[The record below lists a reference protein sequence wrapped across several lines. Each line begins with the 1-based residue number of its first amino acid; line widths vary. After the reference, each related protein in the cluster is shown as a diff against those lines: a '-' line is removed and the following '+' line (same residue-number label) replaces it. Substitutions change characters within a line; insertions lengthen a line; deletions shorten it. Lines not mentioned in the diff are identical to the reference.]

1 MNLVSTP
8 DALSGGGEMGAL
20 IRSIDWSAH
29 ALGPVDQWPQS
40 LKTAVSICLSS
51 RFPILIWWGQD
62 FLKLYNDAYRPML
75 GAKHPQAMGQPGREA
90 WSEIWHI
97 IGPMLDGVMRDGVA
111 TWSDDQMLPLHRNGY
126 TEECYFTYSYSPIRD
141 ETGGIGGVFCAV
153 TETTERV
160 LSERRLATLRTL
172 AERTASESSS
182 PTEACRAAAA
192 TLGTNPEDVPF
203 ALFYL
208 LDDAGERLTL
218 VSAAGLSP
226 DDDHI
231 REIAL
236 GGEATRRDGWALD
249 TVMKERSTALV
260 TDVGARF
267 GSLVNKPWPEPVENA
282 VILPIARA
290 GQERPYGMLVA
301 GVSPRRILDDAY
313 RGFFALVASHVAT
326 AVGNARAY
334 EEERERATA
343 LAELDR
349 AKTAFF
355 SNVSHEFRT
364 PLTLLLGPLE
374 ECLSGADALS
384 SSMRE
389 SLGVSHRNALR
400 LLKLVN
406 SLLEFSRIE
415 AGRVQAVYEAT
426 DLAGYTSELASSFR
440 SAVERAGI
448 AFVVD
453 CPPLTE
459 PVFIDRDMWEK
470 IVLNLL
476 SNAFK
481 FTFAGQITVTLRS
494 RDGYAEL
501 VVRDT
506 GTGIP
511 AAEISKVFERFHRV
525 ANVRSRTYEGT
536 GIGLALV
543 KELVK
548 CHGGQIDAEST
559 EGAGSAFIVRLPLGS
574 AHLPA
579 DRVRGAS
586 MSSWTAASRLGIAS
600 YIEEARSWSLPSEAD
615 GESFVPV
622 VDDDR
627 EQISEQAR
635 VLLADDNADMR
646 EYVARL
652 LRAQGWAVHTVSDG
666 RAALDAAIA
675 TKPDLVL
682 SDVMMPS
689 LDGFGLLR
697 ELRARED
704 TKSIP
709 ILLLS
714 ARAGVEARV
723 DGAHAGAD
731 DYIVKPFVAQELVAR
746 VGSQLALARERA
758 RAVAAF
764 ERALDELQRI
774 FQQSPSIIAVLRGA
788 DHRFALA
795 NDSYLQ
801 LVGRAAE
808 DILGKPLL
816 EALPELR
823 GQGFDGLL
831 DGVLASGV
839 PYVGREV
846 AVTLRRAPN
855 DSSEEVIVNFV
866 YVPIVEPDGSRSGV
880 IVHANDVT
888 AQVRARREIELAREQ
903 ADAARVE
910 AEKANRAKS
919 DFLAAMSHE
928 LRTPLNAIAGYV
940 DLLRM
945 GIHGTVTEAQQA
957 ALERIERSERHL
969 LSLINDIL
977 NFAKVEAGRVEYDL
991 ADVPLSDVVADIAP
1005 FVQVQL
1011 ANKQLT
1017 YDANVDTD
1025 VVVRADRE
1033 KVRQI
1038 LLNLLSNAI
1047 KFTNSGGRIAVE
1059 VVARATGDQPK
1070 DVAFLRVTD
1079 SGIGIPAEKET
1090 TIFDPFVQVHRNLT
1104 RSMEGTGLGLAISR
1118 DLARGMG
1125 GDLRVRSVEG
1135 KGSSFT
1141 LTLPLSRS
1149 A

>member
-1 MNLVSTP
+1 L
-8 DALSGGGEMGAL
+8 
-20 IRSIDWSAH
+20 
-29 ALGPVDQWPQS
+29 
-40 LKTAVSICLSS
+40 
-51 RFPILIWWGQD
+51 
-62 FLKLYNDAYRPML
+62 
-75 GAKHPQAMGQPGREA
+75 
-90 WSEIWHI
+90 
-97 IGPMLDGVMRDGVA
+97 
-111 TWSDDQMLPLHRNGY
+111 
-126 TEECYFTYSYSPIRD
+126 
-141 ETGGIGGVFCAV
+141 
-153 TETTERV
+153 
-160 LSERRLATLRTL
+160 
-172 AERTASESSS
+172 
-182 PTEACRAAAA
+182 
-192 TLGTNPEDVPF
+192 
-203 ALFYL
+203 
-208 LDDAGERLTL
+208 
-218 VSAAGLSP
+218 
-226 DDDHI
+226 
-231 REIAL
+231 
-236 GGEATRRDGWALD
+236 
-249 TVMKERSTALV
+249 
-260 TDVGARF
+260 TDVAVRF

-282 VILPIARA
+282 LMLPITRA

-301 GVSPRRILDDAY
+301 GVSPRRVLDDDY

-374 ECLSGADALS
+374 ECLSRTDVT

-400 LLKLVN
+400 LLRLVN

-426 DLAGYTSELASSFR
+426 DLAGYTAELASSFR

-453 CPPLTE
+453 CPKLTE

-481 FTFAGQITVTLRS
+481 FTFAGQITVSLRG
-494 RDGYAEL
+494 RDEYAEL

-511 AAEISKVFERFHRV
+511 AAEIPKVFERFHRV

-548 CHGGQIDAEST
+548 CHGGQIEAEST
-559 EGAGSAFIVRLPLGS
+559 EGAGSAFVVRIPFGS

-586 MSSWTAASRLGIAS
+586 MSSWAAASRLGIAS
-600 YIEEARSWSLPSEAD
+600 YIEEAQSWSLPSEAEW
-615 GESFVPV
+615 ESSVPA
-622 VDDDR
+622 VDEGR
-627 EQISEQAR
+627 EQLSEQAR

-652 LRAQGWAVHTVSDG
+652 LRAQGWTVHTVSDG
-666 RAALDAAIA
+666 RAALDAVIA

-709 ILLLS
+709 VLLLS

-746 VGSQLALARERA
+746 VGSHLALARERA

-774 FQQSPSIIAVLRGA
+774 FQQSPSIIAVLRGT

-795 NDSYLQ
+795 NDAYLQ
-801 LVGRAAE
+801 LVRRTAD

-831 DGVLASGV
+831 DGVLATGV

-855 DSSEEVIVNFV
+855 DEPGEVIVNFV

-910 AEKANRAKS
+910 AENANRAKS

-945 GIHGTVTEAQQA
+945 GIHGTVTEAQHA

-1005 FVQVQL
+1005 FVQLQL
-1011 ANKQLT
+1011 AKKQLT
-1017 YDANVDTD
+1017 YEANVDTD
-1025 VVVRADRE
+1025 IVVRADRE

-1047 KFTNSGGRIAVE
+1047 KFTNSGGRIAIE
-1059 VVARATGDQPK
+1059 AVARAAGEQPK

-1135 KGSSFT
+1135 RGSSFT
-1141 LTLPLSRS
+1141 LTLPLRGG